1 MKFLCVPC
9 DSPMKLQSVG
19 PPERGSLS
27 VVYACPECGYEM
39 AMLTNPYETQV
50 VQSLGVRIG
59 PEIGGGASS
68 TTSTGASGRLR
79 AAGASASPAEALAEA
94 GGKCPF
100 SAMIPPATPKPLGE
114 GGTPEGAQP
123 AHTAE
128 PTPVRWTAAA
138 EARLANIP
146 EFVRPMAR
154 TGIERFA
161 QERGALEV
169 DEKILDA
176 ARDFFGM

>member
-27 VVYACPECGYEM
+27 VVYSCPECGYEM
-39 AMLTNPYETQV
+39 AMLTNAYETQV

-59 PEIGGGASS
+59 PATEASS
-68 TTSTGASGRLR
+68 AS
-79 AAGASASPAEALAEA
+79 

-100 SAMIPPATPKPLGE
+100 PTMIPAT
-114 GGTPEGAQP
+114 EGAG
-123 AHTAE
+123 E

-146 EFVRPMAR
+146 EFVRPMAK

-161 QERGALEV
+161 RERGTLEV

-176 ARDFFGM
+176 AREFFGM

>member
-19 PPERGSLS
+19 PPDRGSLS
-27 VVYACPECGYEM
+27 VVYSCPECGYEM
-39 AMLTNPYETQV
+39 AMLTNAYETQI

-59 PEIGGGASS
+59 PEVGEGVSS
-68 TTSTGASGRLR
+68 TSAGR
-79 AAGASASPAEALAEA
+79 
-94 GGKCPF
+94 CPF
-100 SAMIPPATPKPLGE
+100 SAMIPGNE
-114 GGTPEGAQP
+114 QAQP
-123 AHTAE
+123 SHADE
-128 PTPVRWTAAA
+128 PIPVRWTAAA

-161 QERGALEV
+161 RERGALEV

>member
-9 DSPMKLQSVG
+9 DSPMKMRTMG

-27 VVYACPECGYEM
+27 VVYECPECGYEM
-39 AMLTNPYETQV
+39 AMLTNPFETQL

-59 PEIGGGASS
+59 PDASS
-68 TTSTGASGRLR
+68 AEGTRP
-79 AAGASASPAEALAEA
+79 AGAS
-94 GGKCPF
+94 CPF
-100 SAMIPPATPKPLGE
+100 AAMMPATESAPQEQAGKPI
-114 GGTPEGAQP
+114 
-123 AHTAE
+123 
-128 PTPVRWTAAA
+128 PVRWTSGA

-154 TGIERFA
+154 TGIEKFA
-161 QERGALEV
+161 RERGTLEV
-169 DEKILDA
+169 NEEILDL

>member
-9 DSPMKLQSVG
+9 DSPMKLQTVD

-27 VVYACPECGYEM
+27 IVYACPECGYEM
-39 AMLTNPYETQV
+39 AMLTNAYETQV

-59 PEIGGGASS
+59 PESGSTAASEKGA
-68 TTSTGASGRLR
+68 G
-79 AAGASASPAEALAEA
+79 
-94 GGKCPF
+94 CPF
-100 SAMIPPATPKPLGE
+100 TAMIP
-114 GGTPEGAQP
+114 GTEAAQP
-123 AHTAE
+123 RQVAE
-128 PTPVRWTAAA
+128 PIPVRWTAAA
-138 EARLANIP
+138 EARLAKVP

-161 QERGALEV
+161 RERGALEV
-169 DEKILDA
+169 DETILDA

>member
-27 VVYACPECGYEM
+27 VVYSCPECGYEM
-39 AMLTNPYETQV
+39 AMLTNAYETQV

-59 PEIGGGASS
+59 PDTGGASAQ
-68 TTSTGASGRLR
+68 TA
-79 AAGASASPAEALAEA
+79 
-94 GGKCPF
+94 GKCPF
-100 SAMIPPATPKPLGE
+100 TAMIPST
-114 GGTPEGAQP
+114 EGAQP
-123 AHTAE
+123 AQSAE
-128 PTPVRWTAAA
+128 PTPVRWTQAA

-154 TGIERFA
+154 TGIEKFA
-161 QERGALEV
+161 QERGAVEI
-169 DEKILDA
+169 DDKILDA